1 MEPIESV
8 IFDWGGVL
16 IEDPRPGLLRYCA
29 EAFGMSQ
36 EDYTPAHDAFLGE
49 FNTGTISEHTF
60 LRQISRKVGR
70 PPITEVSSLWYE
82 AFRSAYTSRPE
93 VFSLVSSLHEKGY
106 KTALLSNTE
115 LPAAKFFQ
123 EQKYEMFDV
132 LVFSCVEGIMKPQR
146 KIYEIALERL
156 GSNAQRT
163 VFTDD
168 KPDFI
173 HGAREVGLNAILF
186 ESIGQLKAE
195 LTRLGVE

>member
-16 IEDPRPGLLRYCA
+16 IEDPRPGLLRFCA

-49 FNTGTISEHTF
+49 FHTGTISEHTF
-60 LRQISRKVGR
+60 WRQISRKIGR
-70 PPITEVSSLWYE
+70 PVPEVSSLWYE
-82 AFRSAYTSRPE
+82 AFKSAYVPKPE
-93 VFSLVSSLHEKGY
+93 VFSLASSLRKKGY

-115 LPAAKFFQ
+115 VPAVKFWH
-123 EQKYEMFDV
+123 EQKYDMFDM
-132 LVFSCVEGIMKPQR
+132 LVFSCAEGVMKPQR
-146 KIYEIALERL
+146 KIYDIALERL

-168 KPDFI
+168 NPDFI
-173 HGAREVGLNAILF
+173 QGAREAGLNVILF
-186 ESIGQLKAE
+186 ESIDQLRSDLAKLAV
-195 LTRLGVE
+195 G